1 MKTLKKKK
9 TYKRIKLNIH
19 TKMATKLK
27 FALGNLRKGRTHA
40 GINCTWCCLQ
50 GEVHQQG
57 SGVCFLNQPKE
68 RQRWSG
74 LGEERKLEEGSE
86 KRRDR
91 KQLQRSAFFIK
102 ILMLL
107 LKGSSNI
114 SRAAFLKCQQKT
126 ISVVQ

>member
-1 MKTLKKKK
+1 M
-9 TYKRIKLNIH
+9 
-19 TKMATKLK
+19 
-27 FALGNLRKGRTHA
+27 
-40 GINCTWCCLQ
+40 
-50 GEVHQQG
+50 HQQG
-57 SGVCFLNQPKE
+57 SGVYLLNQPEE

-114 SRAAFLKCQQKT
+114 SRGTFLKCQQKT